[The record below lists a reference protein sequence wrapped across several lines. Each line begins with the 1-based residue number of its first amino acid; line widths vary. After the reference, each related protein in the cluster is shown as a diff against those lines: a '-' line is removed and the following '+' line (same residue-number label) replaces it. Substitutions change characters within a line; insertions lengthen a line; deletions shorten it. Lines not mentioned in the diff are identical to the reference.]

1 MTLILIIVVS
11 VFFCCQIPDLT
22 LRVVMTLVKLG
33 AIRIRNLR
41 PLRYVNA
48 ATNCLLTINSSANFL
63 IYCLIGKKFRRILL
77 RMCGCTR
84 VSSGGHGGG
93 GGGGVTAVSQVT
105 RGACSTTAGGV
116 RGNYTGLPTDRCI
129 ANCPVDV

>member
-22 LRVVMTLVKLG
+22 LRVVMTLVKLK
-33 AIRIRNLR
+33 ALRIRNLR

-63 IYCLIGKKFRRILL
+63 IYCLIGNKFRRILL
-77 RMCGCTR
+77 EMCGCG
-84 VSSGGHGGG
+84 SG
-93 GGGGVTAVSQVT
+93 
-105 RGACSTTAGGV
+105 RGYNGARATHTAGGV
-116 RGNYTGLPTDRCI
+116 STGGPARGRYSGLPPERI
-129 ANCPVDV
+129 NAGKPADV